1 MLTEGGVRHRLDTIL
16 VSVSRFSVHVDGEE
30 TFCVPEGN
38 GVISLNFHSTVG
50 VISHSGHSKVDNVVH
65 PKSMIHPLSFW
76 CK

>member
-1 MLTEGGVRHRLDTIL
+1 MLTKGGVRHRLDTIL

-50 VISHSGHSKVDNVVH
+50 IISHSGHSKVDNVGIQLLC
-65 PKSMIHPLSFW
+65 STS
-76 CK
+76 